1 VWKEDVSTC
10 LFGVG
15 LEDALKFVN
24 GTLEGSSCQGVY
36 VCSRVALGSLVLAFF
51 PVSVLSHFINV
62 ESAFL
67 SVSKQFAV

>member
-1 VWKEDVSTC
+1 MEGKVYPLVF
-10 LFGVG
+10 FGVG

-36 VCSRVALGSLVLAFF
+36 VCSRVALGSFGVAFF
-51 PVSVLSHFINV
+51 PVSVLSHFIYCRV
-62 ESAFL
+62 LFL